1 MTAIC
6 AATRDAGG
14 VQPPATAMNRA
25 INSLGMLAMMAMPK
39 KENTDP
45 DKATFTNL
53 TISNVPG
60 PKQKL
65 YFHGAEMDGMYP
77 VSVLAGDH
85 RVNIT
90 VLGYHEH
97 LHFGIIGCPDT
108 LPSVQKLAMLLPP
121 ALLELEQAFGRPA
134 RLAERARWPR
144 ADRRGVAELDH
155 AQADERARRR
165 AADDGVARDADA
177 HRRPANPE
185 SRAASVRTTW
195 PVCTSRR

>member
-1 MTAIC
+1 
-6 AATRDAGG
+6 
-14 VQPPATAMNRA
+14 MNRA

-39 KENTDP
+39 RENTDP

-121 ALLELEQAFGRPA
+121 ALLELEQAFGLA
-134 RLAERARWPR
+134 RAPRRARP
-144 ADRRGVAELDH
+144 VA
-155 AQADERARRR
+155 AR
-165 AADDGVARDADA
+165 
-177 HRRPANPE
+177 
-185 SRAASVRTTW
+185 
-195 PVCTSRR
+195 